1 MAEELVVTGPTGSS
15 VVTDELLENA
25 YLLDK
30 LADEAAAIAA
40 ELNATDRLISMY
52 GLDVANA
59 PANAAR
65 AELDI
70 DQAQIVM
77 VQLELAARGVSS
89 GLKAAADGYSFVE
102 QLILVWGSEAAGG
115 IGGLLGSILPGLVMA
130 TLPATAGA
138 AAGIATAGAA
148 NPAGRDRLFAGAGR
162 ETSRLLTSTAAS
174 TMIRHAVSSADNAIL
189 AALRVPAP
197 AARALGDVVP
207 GTGLSLAARSAVGI
221 GGFTGVLNE
230 TPVMLAGSES
240 RAVGGGPTTI
250 AERLNRIPISAEAHG
265 AQVVIEKYSAPFQPD
280 RFAVYVAGT
289 AAAATETG
297 AEPWDLV
304 SNVHNAI
311 GVGSGSYES
320 VVQAMKE
327 AGVTSDSVVQLTG
340 YSQGAAVAAL
350 IASSGEYNVHS
361 LASFGGPIGQM
372 NLPAEVPAV
381 IVEHR
386 DDIVPAFGGYQS
398 NHHAIIV
405 EREAFAGRDVPTD
418 RPLPAH
424 QLDEYLETARL
435 MDSSRQARLTS
446 AIEQLNSFSEGSTS
460 VTATTYRFERTT
472 ESAASSS
479 R

>member
-1 MAEELVVTGPTGSS
+1 MADELIVTGPTGSS

-25 YLLDK
+25 DLLDK
-30 LADEAAAIAA
+30 LADEAAAIGA
-40 ELNATDRLISMY
+40 ELIATDRLISMY

-115 IGGLLGSILPGLVMA
+115 VGGLIGSILPSLVLA

-148 NPAGRDRLFAGAGR
+148 NPAGRDRFLAGAGR
-162 ETSRLLTSTAAS
+162 EASRTLTSAAAS
-174 TMIRHAVSSADNAIL
+174 TIIRHAVSSSDNAML

-207 GTGLSLAARSAVGI
+207 GTGLSLAAQGAVGVAALS
-221 GGFTGVLNE
+221 GALNE
-230 TPVMLAGSES
+230 TPVRLAGTES
-240 RAVGGGPTTI
+240 RAVHGAPTTI
-250 AERLNRIPISAEAHG
+250 AERLSRIPSAAEDHG
-265 AQVVIEKYSAPFQPD
+265 AQVVIEKYSAPSQPD

-289 AAAATETG
+289 AGFAAETG
-297 AEPWDLV
+297 TEPWDLA

-311 GVGSGSYES
+311 GGGSGSYQS

-327 AGVTSDSVVQLTG
+327 AGVTSDSLVQLTG

-350 IASSGEYNVHS
+350 IASSGDYNVHS

-386 DDIVPAFGGYQS
+386 DDIVPALGGYQS

-405 EREAFAGRDVPTD
+405 EREAFAGRDIPTD

-435 MDSSRQARLTS
+435 MDSSQQARLTA

-460 VTATTYRFERTT
+460 VAAMAYRFERTS
-472 ESAASSS
+472 ESAPLPP

>member
-1 MAEELVVTGPTGSS
+1 MAEELIVTGPTGSS
-15 VVTDELLENA
+15 VVTEELLENA
-25 YLLDK
+25 TLFDK
-30 LADEAAAIAA
+30 LADEAAAIGA
-40 ELNATDRLISMY
+40 ELNATDRLISMV

-102 QLILVWGSEAAGG
+102 QLISVWGSEAAGG
-115 IGGLLGSILPGLVMA
+115 VGGLIGSILPSLVMA

-138 AAGIATAGAA
+138 AAGVATAGVV

-162 ETSRLLTSTAAS
+162 EASRTLTSAAAS
-174 TMIRHAVSSADNAIL
+174 TIIRHAVSSADNAIL

-197 AARALGDVVP
+197 VARALGDVVP
-207 GTGLSLAARSAVGI
+207 GTGLSLAARSAVGV
-221 GGFTGVLNE
+221 GALAGVLNE
-230 TPVMLAGSES
+230 TSVRLAGTES
-240 RAVGGGPTTI
+240 RSVDGGPATI
-250 AERLNRIPISAEAHG
+250 AERVNRIPSAIEDHG
-265 AQVVIEKYSAPFQPD
+265 AQVVIEKYSAPSQPD

-289 AAAATETG
+289 ATIAAETG
-297 AEPWDLV
+297 TEPWDLA

-320 VVQAMKE
+320 VVQAMEE

-350 IASSGEYNVHS
+350 IASSGDYNVHS

-386 DDIVPAFGGYQS
+386 DDIIPALGGYQS

-405 EREAFAGRDVPTD
+405 EREAFAGRDIPSDT
-418 RPLPAH
+418 PLPAH
-424 QLDEYLETARL
+424 QLAEYLETAKL
-435 MDSSRQARLTS
+435 MDSSNQTRLTS
-446 AIEQLNSFSEGSTS
+446 AIEHLNSFSDGSTT
-460 VTATTYRFERTT
+460 VTATTYRFERTH
-472 ESAASSS
+472 
-479 R
+479 

>member
-1 MAEELVVTGPTGSS
+1 M
-15 VVTDELLENA
+15 
-25 YLLDK
+25 
-30 LADEAAAIAA
+30 
-40 ELNATDRLISMY
+40 
-52 GLDVANA
+52 
-59 PANAAR
+59 
-65 AELDI
+65 
-70 DQAQIVM
+70 
-77 VQLELAARGVSS
+77 
-89 GLKAAADGYSFVE
+89 
-102 QLILVWGSEAAGG
+102 
-115 IGGLLGSILPGLVMA
+115 
-130 TLPATAGA
+130 
-138 AAGIATAGAA
+138 
-148 NPAGRDRLFAGAGR
+148 
-162 ETSRLLTSTAAS
+162 LTSTAAS

-207 GTGLSLAARSAVGI
+207 GTGLSLAARSAVGA
-221 GGFTGVLNE
+221 GALAGVLRE
-230 TPVMLAGSES
+230 TPVMLADTES
-240 RAVGGGPTTI
+240 RAIDAGPTTI
-250 AERLNRIPISAEAHG
+250 AERLNRIPSSAEVHG

-280 RFAVYVAGT
+280 RFAVYVAGSAT
-289 AAAATETG
+289 AAAETG
-297 AEPWDLV
+297 TEPWDLA

-386 DDIVPAFGGYQS
+386 DDIIPALGGYQS
-398 NHHAIIV
+398 NHHAVIV

-435 MDSSRQARLTS
+435 MDSSREARLTS
-446 AIEQLNSFSEGSTS
+446 AIEQLNSFSGGWTS
-460 VTATTYRFERTT
+460 VTATTYRFERTA
-472 ESAASSS
+472 ESAASPS